1 MRAWLRRAVSPLY
14 GPPPGGVEMAWRPG
28 AADFL
33 AALAG
38 LGYRPLDGG
47 PPADRADP
55 AGGTPGSA
63 ARAGRPSRA
72 ARAARRA
79 STGGA
84 ETGPAVA
91 PQTPAAVADVL
102 AALQRVCRALV
113 AVVRHGVRR
122 RAANPGALGA
132 QGPRLALLLCA
143 GGALLCAGARAL
155 RSAACHSSRER
166 RPQRRAGGAPAA
178 RKPVCPVQLG
188 LE

>member
-1 MRAWLRRAVSPLY
+1 
-14 GPPPGGVEMAWRPG
+14 MAWRPG

-38 LGYRPLDGG
+38 LGYRPLGGG

-132 QGPRLALLLCA
+132 QG
-143 GGALLCAGARAL
+143 
-155 RSAACHSSRER
+155 
-166 RPQRRAGGAPAA
+166 QIGAPALRRRRPA
-178 RKPVCPVQLG
+178 LRGRPGSQERGVSQLT
-188 LE
+188 